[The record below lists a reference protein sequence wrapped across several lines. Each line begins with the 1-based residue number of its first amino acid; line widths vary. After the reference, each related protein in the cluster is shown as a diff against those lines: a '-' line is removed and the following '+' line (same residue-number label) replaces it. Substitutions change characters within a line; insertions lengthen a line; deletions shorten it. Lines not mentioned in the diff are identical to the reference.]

1 MASESTAPIL
11 SLSGIR
17 KSFGPTEVLHGI
29 DMDVHAG
36 EVVALLG
43 ENGAGKST
51 VSNIISGA
59 VIPSSGRHDLAGRAL
74 CARQSQGSD

>member
-1 MASESTAPIL
+1 MASEGTAPIL
-11 SLSGIR
+11 SLRGIR

-51 VSNIISGA
+51 VSNVISGA
-59 VIPSSGRHDLAGRAL
+59 VFPSSGEMT
-74 CARQSQGSD
+74 